1 MNIDDYIET
10 KRCTESSRGGCGQ
23 RLPID
28 QFYSHPGKLTKAGK
42 RGKSTISARCKA
54 CTSAINSASGQNRY
68 RYKREKPD
76 LRHTGPARDSIEYK
90 YFCT

>member
-1 MNIDDYIET
+1 MNLDDYMT
-10 KRCTESSRGGCGQ
+10 RRCLPLSKGGCDE
-23 RLPID
+23 LKPMD

-42 RGKSTISARCKA
+42 RGKSHISKRCKA

-76 LRHTGPARDSIEYK
+76 LRHTGPVVGTPEHRF
-90 YFCT
+90 FCT